1 MNSSSAIKT
10 PQQADY
16 FVALR
21 TVIKLLQQGVPTGTW
36 GRVQNYVVQQ
46 MHHAGMEP
54 NRQQAIE
61 QWLRGGI
68 ASAVQDLPLTEAQAV
83 LHYAYVALSE
93 YLGPCEADSRVGR
106 AVQQADERTA
116 SLGAR
121 AGHLL

>member
-1 MNSSSAIKT
+1 MTTTAMKT
-10 PQQADY
+10 ELPVDY
-16 FVALR
+16 FVALK
-21 TVIKLLQQGVPTGTW
+21 TTITLLQQGVPSGTW
-36 GRVQNYVVQQ
+36 VKVENYVVQQ
-46 MHHAGMEP
+46 MRNARIEP
-54 NRQQAIE
+54 VRQQALE

-68 ASAVQDLPLTEAQAV
+68 ASAVQGVPLLEAQAV

-106 AVQQADERTA
+106 AVNQADERTA

>member
-1 MNSSSAIKT
+1 MNSSSAIT
-10 PQQADY
+10 TSQADY

-54 NRQQAIE
+54 ARQQAIE

-68 ASAVQDLPLTEAQAV
+68 ASAVEELPLLEAQAV
-83 LHYAYVALSE
+83 LHYTYVALSE
-93 YLGPCEADSRVGR
+93 YLGPCDADTRVGR

-116 SLGAR
+116 NLGAR